1 MAKQFETIFYTVGNA
16 ETNEFVDFNLASGG
30 YPYKAKYIGKLST
43 DMNYV
48 IKNLLPDAKLSY
60 CNIHNAKV
68 YRIILEEVDDKIIT
82 EHQLQQNK
90 MDELIEGLSPE
101 QITYL
106 KSKL

>member
-16 ETNEFVDFNLASGG
+16 YTNEFVDEDSASG
-30 YPYKAKYIGKLST
+30 YPYKAKHMGKLST

-60 CNIHNAKV
+60 CNIHNATV
-68 YRIILEEVDDKIIT
+68 YRIILEEVDNKIIT
-82 EHQLQQNK
+82 EHQLQKNK

-101 QITYL
+101 QIKYL

>member
-16 ETNEFVDFNLASGG
+16 ETNEFVDIDFGTG
-30 YPYKAKYIGKLST
+30 YPYKAKHMGKRAT

-60 CNIHNAKV
+60 CNIPDVKV
-68 YRIILEEVDDKIIT
+68 YRIILEEVDNKIIA

-101 QITYL
+101 QIKYL